1 MTMEGVE
8 SVDEGKVVAH
18 PEEPVSERYPFTRHN
33 GLKTYTIKGNKFEL
47 PEKYVITARL
57 GQGSYGMVVQALDK
71 DTGEKVAIKKCS
83 SLFKYPE
90 DGKRI
95 LREIKIMQIMNHRNI
110 LTILDVV
117 PPTSRE
123 FEEIYMVTP
132 CLDTDLS
139 NIIRSQTLSEG
150 HCKYII
156 YQILRGLKYIH
167 SANVLHR
174 DLKPANVLINFDC
187 RIKICDF
194 GLARGADPNSRKQA
208 LTNYVV
214 TRWYRAPELLLD
226 NTRYN
231 SAIDIWAAGCIFAEM
246 LRGSALFPGES
257 SLDQMH
263 RVADA
268 LGVPPDDDL
277 WWIQSAKARE
287 YLKSRSGKENRIPTQ
302 DLRNMIPAD
311 TKPLAVDFMK
321 HMLAFNPYK
330 RWSADWLL
338 DHPYLADCHRPES
351 CSRASSTFKWK
362 WDSDYPDEHH
372 LRKLFWK
379 EMAVF
384 HPEIEHTVP
393 QLIASPTPLIKEASR
408 NVTAELK
415 REPSTTMDKAQYQA
429 AAHARTTSSS
439 YLKERIQNHSKQD
452 PGKEEAHAAA
462 DAYSRTNP
470 LTYKDIQKNQGVA
483 DKQADCP
490 GSTEIKPAATVIKER
505 STNVVHADE
514 KSKLPLGGYT
524 DNIVTVERMDCRH
537 ILQHML

>member
-1 MTMEGVE
+1 MTAEQNNMTQSEAIEENVE
-8 SVDEGKVVAH
+8 SQTVNDGNSEGTES
-18 PEEPVSERYPFTRHN
+18 PEGAEVKERYPFTLSN
-33 GLKTYTIKGNKFEL
+33 GRKVYSIKGNKFEL
-47 PEKYVITARL
+47 PEKYVVTARL
-57 GQGSYGMVVQALDK
+57 GQGSYGMVVQAVDR
-71 DTGEKVAIKKCS
+71 DTGDKVAIKKCG

-117 PPTSRE
+117 PPSSRE
-123 FEEIYMVTP
+123 FEEICLVTP

-194 GLARGADPNSRKQA
+194 GLARGADPSRKQN

-231 SAIDIWAAGCIFAEM
+231 AAIDIWAAGCIFAEM
-246 LRGSALFPGES
+246 LRGTALFPGES

-268 LGVPPDDDL
+268 IGVPTDDDL

-287 YLKSRSGKENRIPTQ
+287 YLKSRSGKENRSPSQ
-302 DLRNMIPAD
+302 DLRHLIPTG

-351 CSRASSTFKWK
+351 CSRATSTFKWK
-362 WDSDYPDEHH
+362 WDSDYPDEHL
-372 LRKLFWK
+372 LRRLFWK
-379 EMAVF
+379 EMVSF
-384 HPEIEHTVP
+384 HPEIEENLPHILSPIKTVATVTK
-393 QLIASPTPLIKEASR
+393 QEQSLTKVASTGDLKEKNFGEKAMSFERPTSADIKSS
-408 NVTAELK
+408 VTA
-415 REPSTTMDKAQYQA
+415 
-429 AAHARTTSSS
+429 
-439 YLKERIQNHSKQD
+439 
-452 PGKEEAHAAA
+452 
-462 DAYSRTNP
+462 
-470 LTYKDIQKNQGVA
+470 
-483 DKQADCP
+483 
-490 GSTEIKPAATVIKER
+490 IKER
-505 STNVVHADE
+505 SVNVVQSDE
-514 KSKLPLGGYT
+514 KRVGPKLPHGTQPDGIK
-524 DNIVTVERMDCRH
+524 NVERMDSRR